1 VGDVVRISQDLGLL
15 HVATERGDG
24 GEAHGR
30 AAACAAQRR
39 EPGVVL
45 GSAAPAPAQLAHSW
59 RPRSRGVG
67 MVLLLPAARA
77 GLGGMDLGG
86 SGGVRLSAWT
96 WGGAEVSVCQHG
108 RGGERRCPSV
118 SVDLGGSGG
127 VRLSAC
133 LPRAQ
138 QKSCSSSM
146 GDQFLKQ

>member
-1 VGDVVRISQDLGLL
+1 MWEMSSGSPKISVFPTSLPNAAMAEKPTAGLRR
-15 HVATERGDG
+15 ARRG
-24 GEAHGR
+24 GESLAWS
-30 AAACAAQRR
+30 
-39 EPGVVL
+39 
-45 GSAAPAPAQLAHSW
+45 SAAPRRRLHSW
-59 RPRSRGVG
+59 PTAGGPGVAVWEWCCCCLRP
-67 MVLLLPAARA
+67 
-77 GLGGMDLGG
+77 GLG
-86 SGGVRLSAWT
+86 SGGWT
-96 WGGAEVSVCQHG
+96 WGGAEVSVCQRG